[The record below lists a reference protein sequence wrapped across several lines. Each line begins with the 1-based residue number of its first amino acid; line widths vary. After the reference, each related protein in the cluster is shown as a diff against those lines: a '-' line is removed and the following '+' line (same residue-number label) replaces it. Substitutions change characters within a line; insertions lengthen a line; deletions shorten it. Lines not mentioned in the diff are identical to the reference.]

1 GRAWWAAGR
10 RGRRSRP
17 SGGAWELRA
26 IESAAASRRRRQWCP
41 PPRSAPIGRAPAT
54 NRRGAAG
61 VNGSRPCAGPIS
73 IACCEGVPPLAP
85 PGRHRAHARGAL
97 CSFAA
102 PSSPPAGPAAE
113 AKERGLRGSYLA
125 VQGDPLPVI
134 SALTRVHSPSKT
146 GVNALKDAL
155 WRGGEEKARPMSTK
169 RIFYLTTIRSDARTI
184 PASLI

>member
-1 GRAWWAAGR
+1 
-10 RGRRSRP
+10 
-17 SGGAWELRA
+17 
-26 IESAAASRRRRQWCP
+26 
-41 PPRSAPIGRAPAT
+41 
-54 NRRGAAG
+54 
-61 VNGSRPCAGPIS
+61 
-73 IACCEGVPPLAP
+73 GVPPLAP

-134 SALTRVHSPSKT
+134 SALTLVHSPSKT

-155 WRGGEEKARPMSTK
+155 WRGGEEKVRPMSAK

-184 PASLI
+184 PASLIEGAFSRANLNAERGVASRGGGS